1 MAEIVFSMELRGSAA
16 PVEGRENV
24 FHAQTSGTGPGGQSV
39 AFESEVVLGDEGFV
53 ESGTINYAGR
63 GGLTFDTVGIG
74 HMRPS
79 AVTGLTHGSIIWN
92 IVSGDGEFEGATGLV
107 TSNFTLSE
115 QGQVVDNHYVRAFT
129 P

>member
-1 MAEIVFSMELRGSAA
+1 M
-16 PVEGRENV
+16 
-24 FHAQTSGTGPGGQSV
+24 
-39 AFESEVVLGDEGFV
+39 VLGDEGFT
-53 ESGTINYAGR
+53 ESGAINYAGR
-63 GGLTFDTVGIG
+63 GGLRFETVGTG

-79 AVTGLTHGSIIWN
+79 AESSLTHGSIIWN

-115 QGQVVDNHYVRAFT
+115 QGQVVDNHYVRPFT